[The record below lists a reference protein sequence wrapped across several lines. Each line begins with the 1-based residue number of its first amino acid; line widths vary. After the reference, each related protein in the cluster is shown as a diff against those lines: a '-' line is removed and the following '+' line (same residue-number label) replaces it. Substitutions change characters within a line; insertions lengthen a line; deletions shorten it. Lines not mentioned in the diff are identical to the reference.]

1 MSTQMKTWVK
11 AAGIRMIKTV
21 AQSAIAAIGTTSL
34 VTGLNWQV
42 VLATAAMSGVLSVLT
57 SLVGLPEAPKEV

>member
-1 MSTQMKTWVK
+1 MSTQMKTWAK